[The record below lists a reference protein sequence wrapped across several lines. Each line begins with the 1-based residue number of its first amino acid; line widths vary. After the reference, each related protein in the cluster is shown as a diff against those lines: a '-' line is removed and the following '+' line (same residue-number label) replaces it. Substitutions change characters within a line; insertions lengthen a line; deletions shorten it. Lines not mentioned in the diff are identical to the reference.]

1 MKLNN
6 ENHHNEDYD
15 FWIKR
20 TDGTFTLVV
29 PNTNDQI
36 CVRQNMDYAR
46 QFEPEIQNRLRKVD
60 EIRAKGEDILN
71 NPSKYKK
78 LDTFIAKL
86 VP

>member
-1 MKLNN
+1 MCC
-6 ENHHNEDYD
+6 DYD
-15 FWIKR
+15 FRIKE
-20 TDGTFTLVV
+20 TDGTVTLEA
-29 PNTNDQI
+29 NTNDQV

>member
-6 ENHHNEDYD
+6 GNHHNEDYD
-15 FWIKR
+15 FRIKK
-20 TDGTFTLVV
+20 TDGTVTLEA
-29 PNTNDQI
+29 NTKEQV